1 MKKCVGIALFLL
13 TVLGLSD
20 CASSSESP
28 DGFRM
33 LQAVVVE
40 RGFESPGQGM
50 DLQESG
56 IWYLVLEALDGEAS
70 ARFRFFVTQQQY
82 FRFPEGAS
90 VELTLVDYT
99 LRDIRPS
106 R

>member
-1 MKKCVGIALFLL
+1 MKKRVGIALFLL
-13 TVLGLSD
+13 SALGLSG
-20 CASSSESP
+20 CATSSESSE
-28 DGFRM
+28 GFRK
-33 LQAVVVE
+33 LRAVVVE
-40 RGFESPGQGM
+40 RGFESPGQSA

-82 FRFPEGAS
+82 FRFHEGAS
-90 VELTLVDYT
+90 VELTLLDYT

>member
-1 MKKCVGIALFLL
+1 MKRRVGIALLL
-13 TVLGLSD
+13 LAALGLPG
-20 CASSSESP
+20 CASSSDSP
-28 DGFRM
+28 NGLRM
-33 LQAVVVE
+33 LRAVVVE